1 MSWETSTSPSESNSF
16 PSLNT
21 IPRFAGEFLEVKYLK
36 QVLIPLLLY
45 SYEPEIHPGA
55 VYKWKEQKASLTI
68 FQTGAMTLTAPS
80 VAAVDAAVQHIYP
93 LVFEFK
99 KEKPMNSNL
108 AHVKALKLQEDKTGS
123 KRKGCQPTKKLKKRR
138 TSYEEEVEG
147 FLVDSDEE
155 SGPISDEEE
164 AVFTSDEEDE

>member
-1 MSWETSTSPSESNSF
+1 
-16 PSLNT
+16 
-21 IPRFAGEFLEVKYLK
+21 
-36 QVLIPLLLY
+36 VLILLLLY

-108 AHVKALKLQEDKTGS
+108 AHVKALKQQEDKTGC
-123 KRKGCQPTKKLKKRR
+123 KRKGGSQQTKKLKKRR

-147 FLVDSDEE
+147 FLVDSDDE
-155 SGPISDEEE
+155 SGSVEDEEE